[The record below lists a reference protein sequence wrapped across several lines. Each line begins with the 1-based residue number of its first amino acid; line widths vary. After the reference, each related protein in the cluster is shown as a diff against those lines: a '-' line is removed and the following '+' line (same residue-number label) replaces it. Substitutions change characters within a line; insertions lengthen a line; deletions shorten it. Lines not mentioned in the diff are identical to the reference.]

1 MQVLRIVHYRCSA
14 CINLCELRSVV
25 YVPLVRALVQSLLS
39 RIARGRCM
47 MSQSRYYGTWAV
59 TSGGMTW
66 LISLRDRESVPL
78 LARSVPRRKKGVF
91 VFCYMS
97 GKDIAQSSGESGAWY
112 WCIAQGERRVQCG
125 HLADTARTQGQGG
138 GISCMVGSGRCTCTL
153 SIRYRLILGGMDT
166 FVFAKRCTGRT
177 RGTFQPLCPPILR
190 EG

>member
-1 MQVLRIVHYRCSA
+1 MYDVAVEVLRDMGRNIRGDDVADQLAGPRIS
-14 CINLCELRSVV
+14 
-25 YVPLVRALVQSLLS
+25 PLAGEEC
-39 RIARGRCM
+39 AP
-47 MSQSRYYGTWAV
+47 
-59 TSGGMTW
+59 
-66 LISLRDRESVPL
+66 EE
-78 LARSVPRRKKGVF
+78 KGVF

-125 HLADTARTQGQGG
+125 HLVDTARTQGQGG